1 MIKVNLFVKI
11 FGAIL
16 VTGLVILMYSVNLG
30 DYEVANIIQS
40 NGGSIDTNAY
50 LIFLEQSITKYR
62 FLGSIL
68 SVLGGLGILKSIDT
82 NS

>member
-68 SVLGGLGILKSIDT
+68 SMLGGLGILKSIDT
-82 NS
+82 KS